1 MNVRPVISLTST
13 AATQNQTV
21 DEGNAITT
29 TTYALGGSATSYTI
43 PELPAGLNHSFNT
56 STKVIT
62 ISGTP
67 TASGN
72 YSYTITTTGQAAP
85 CAAKT
90 ISSTVKVELKTGVCN
105 AFNPG
110 IIGINEACTTFNA
123 GTIGQ

>member
-1 MNVRPVISLTST
+1 MNVTPVVTLTSAT
-13 AATQNQTV
+13 ATQNQTV

-43 PELPAGLNHSFNT
+43 SGLPAGLNHSFNT

-67 TASGN
+67 TTVGS
-72 YSYTITTTGQAAP
+72 YTYTITTTGQAAP
-85 CAAKT
+85 CAAVS

-110 IIGINEACTTFNA
+110 VIGINEACTTFNA